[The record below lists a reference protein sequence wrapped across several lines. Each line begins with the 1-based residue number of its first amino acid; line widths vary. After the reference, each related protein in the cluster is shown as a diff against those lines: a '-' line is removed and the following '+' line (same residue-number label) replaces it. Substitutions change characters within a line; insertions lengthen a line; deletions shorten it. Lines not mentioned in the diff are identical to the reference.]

1 MARSPAGHDKC
12 IGTEITRPLLSAAN
26 FPYQRTMRRLI
37 LAIALVFA
45 SATAAFAAPKFN
57 ASDAADLDKISA
69 YLNGIKTMRGGFV
82 QIGPQGQVDSG
93 QFYILKPG
101 KMRFD
106 YDPPNPTLVI
116 SDGLS
121 IAVYNTKLST
131 SQRYPLISTPL
142 DLLLSD
148 HLDLKD
154 DSDILSVEHQTGE
167 LIVNARA
174 SGKNASGDITIVFA
188 YPNIEL
194 RQWTIIDA
202 QGLPTTVSLRD
213 VMQGIPLP
221 ESAFKIM
228 H

>member
-1 MARSPAGHDKC
+1 
-12 IGTEITRPLLSAAN
+12 
-26 FPYQRTMRRLI
+26 MRRLI
-37 LAIALVFA
+37 LALAIVLA
-45 SATAAFAAPKFN
+45 SAASVTAAPKFN
-57 ASDAADLDKISA
+57 APDTADLDKVSA
-69 YLNGIKTMRGGFV
+69 YLNGIKTMRGGYT
-82 QIGPQGQVDSG
+82 QIGPQGQVDTG
-93 QFYILKPG
+93 KFYILKPG

-116 SDGLS
+116 ADGIS
-121 IAVYNTKLST
+121 IAVYNTKLNT
-131 SQRYPLISTPL
+131 ANRYPLWSTPL

-154 DSDILSVEHQTGE
+154 NSAIVSVEHQTGE

-174 SGKNASGDITIVFA
+174 TAKNASGTITIVFA

-194 RQWTIIDA
+194 RQWTIVDA

-221 ESAFKIM
+221 ESSFKIM
-228 H
+228 HQ

>member
-1 MARSPAGHDKC
+1 
-12 IGTEITRPLLSAAN
+12 
-26 FPYQRTMRRLI
+26 MRRLI
-37 LAIALVFA
+37 LVLAIVLAGT
-45 SATAAFAAPKFN
+45 SAVSAKPRFN
-57 ASDAADLDKISA
+57 PSDAADLDKVSD
-69 YLNGIKTMRGGFV
+69 YLNGIHTMRGGFV
-82 QIGPQGQVDSG
+82 QIGPQGQVDNG
-93 QFYILKPG
+93 KFYILKPG

-121 IAVYNTKLST
+121 IAVYNTKLNT
-131 SQRYPLISTPL
+131 ANRYPLISTPL

-154 DSDILSVEHQTGE
+154 DSDIVSVEHQTGE

-174 SGKNASGDITIVFA
+174 SGKNASGDITIVFT

-213 VMQGIPLP
+213 VLQGTPLP

-228 H
+228 HQ

>member
-1 MARSPAGHDKC
+1 
-12 IGTEITRPLLSAAN
+12 
-26 FPYQRTMRRLI
+26 MRRLI
-37 LAIALVFA
+37 LALAVILA
-45 SATAAFAAPKFN
+45 SATAASAAARFN
-57 ASDAADLDKISA
+57 ASDSADLDKVSD

-82 QIGPQGQVDSG
+82 QIGPQGQVDNG
-93 QFYILKPG
+93 KFYILKPG
-101 KMRFD
+101 RMRFD

-121 IAVYNTKLST
+121 IAVYNTKLNT
-131 SQRYPLISTPL
+131 ANRYPLLSTPL

-154 DSDILSVEHQTGE
+154 DSDVVSVERQTGE

-174 SGKNASGDITIVFA
+174 SGKNASGDITIVFS
-188 YPNIEL
+188 YPTIEL

-213 VMQGIPLP
+213 VMRGIPLP
-221 ESAFKIM
+221 ESAFKIN
-228 H
+228 HQ